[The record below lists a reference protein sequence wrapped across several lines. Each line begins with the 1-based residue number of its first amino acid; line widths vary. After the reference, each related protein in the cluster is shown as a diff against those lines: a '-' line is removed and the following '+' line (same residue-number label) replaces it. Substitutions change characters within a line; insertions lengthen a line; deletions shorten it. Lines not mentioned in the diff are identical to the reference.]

1 MKGFWRL
8 LSYIKNYKR
17 QVILSAVSNILTA
30 VFTVVSI
37 PLIIPFF
44 QILFGQ
50 EAAVSTGNEAL
61 DEGLVTQ
68 LKMYFVNIIETSGK
82 GQALLMVCIMI
93 AVVFF
98 LKNLFRYLSLYF
110 MAPVRN
116 GIVRNIRSSL
126 FQKYLTLPL
135 AFHTEERKGDLL
147 SRITSDVQEVEWS
160 ILNVIEAIFKSPL
173 IIIGSIGFMIY
184 VSPQLTVFVFI
195 LLLFT
200 GLIIGSISKVLKKQS
215 KEVQRNLA
223 MINTVVEESLSGLR
237 VIKSFNA
244 ESAQNNTFEKYNGA
258 YESSLTT
265 LLRRRDLSS
274 PMSEFLG
281 ISVVTVLLW
290 YGSNQV
296 FKSELTPDTFF
307 AFVLAFYQVI
317 EPSKAFTSAYY
328 NIQKGLAAVDRID
341 TIIQTQNDIINIDE
355 PQYISTF
362 ENSIHLDNISF
373 SYENDTKVIDH
384 LNIEVKKGE
393 IVALV
398 GSSGSGKSTIVNL
411 LPRFYDVQDGSI
423 RIDGIDIKEI
433 DLVNLREQFGIV
445 NQDTVLF
452 HDTVYNNIVFGLSGI
467 TQERVKEAARVA
479 FAHDFISTLSEGY
492 ETKIGDRGVKLSG
505 GQRQRIAIARAVLR
519 NPPIFILDEAT
530 SALDAESEELVQ
542 LALDH
547 LMKGRTAIVVAHRL
561 STVKNANRI
570 LVLDNGK
577 VVEEGSHQELIDKK
591 GIYQKL
597 VEKQS
602 FLL

>member
-8 LSYIKNYKR
+8 LSYIKNYKQ

-30 VFTVVSI
+30 LFTVVSI

-50 EAAVSTGNEAL
+50 EAAVSTGNESL

-93 AVVFF
+93 AAVFF
-98 LKNLFRYLSLYF
+98 LKNLFRYLALYF

-244 ESAQNNTFEKYNGA
+244 EAAQSATFEKYNGA
-258 YESSLTT
+258 YESSLTR

-296 FKSELTPDTFF
+296 FKSQLTPDTFF

-341 TIIQTQNDIINIDE
+341 SIIQTKNDIVDIDQ
-355 PQYISTF
+355 PVKMHAF
-362 ENSIHLDNISF
+362 EQRIHLDNISF
-373 SYENDTKVIDH
+373 SYEDDTKVIDQ
-384 LNIEVKKGE
+384 LNLEIKKGE
-393 IVALV
+393 IIALV

-411 LPRFYDVQDGSI
+411 LPRFYDVDQGAI
-423 RIDGIDIKEI
+423 KIDGVDIKDMALSE
-433 DLVNLREQFGIV
+433 LRELYGIV

-452 HDTVYNNIVFGLSGI
+452 HDTVYNNIVFGKADV
-467 TQERVKEAARVA
+467 THDEVVAAAKVA
-479 FAHDFISTLSEGY
+479 FANDFISTLSEGY

-542 LALDH
+542 IALDH
-547 LMKGRTAIVVAHRL
+547 LMTGRTAIVVAHRL
-561 STVKNANRI
+561 STVKNADRI
-570 LVLDNGK
+570 LVLDKGR
-577 VVEEGSHQELIDKK
+577 VVEEGNHEQLIGQK

-602 FLL
+602 FLV